1 MVHPELLSIL
11 CCPET
16 HQKIALADAA
26 LLQRVNDQ
34 IAQGK
39 VLNRARKPVKDKLE
53 EALVREDGKVL
64 YPVRQSVPVMLIDEA
79 ISVSQ

>member
-1 MVHPELLSIL
+1 MVHPELLNIL

-34 IAQGK
+34 IAQNK
-39 VLNRARKPVKDKLE
+39 LTNRAGKPVKEKLE
-53 EALVREDGKVL
+53 EALVRKDGKVL
-64 YPVRQSVPVMLIDEA
+64 YPVRQGVPVMLIDEA
-79 ISVSQ
+79 IAVPQ

>member
-1 MVHPELLSIL
+1 MVHPELLKIL

-26 LLQRVNDQ
+26 MIQRMNEQ

-39 VLNRARKPVKDKLE
+39 AVNRAGKPVTEKLE
-53 EALVREDGKVL
+53 EGLLREDGKVL
-64 YPVRQSVPVMLIDEA
+64 YPVRQGVPVMLIDEGIVLA
-79 ISVSQ
+79 

>member
-1 MVHPELLSIL
+1 MVHPELLNIL

-34 IAQGK
+34 IAQNK
-39 VLNRARKPVKDKLE
+39 LTNRAGKPVKEKLE

-64 YPVRQSVPVMLIDEA
+64 YPVRQGVPVMLIDEA
-79 ISVSQ
+79 IAVPQ